1 MGKRRKK
8 EPVHDLISR
17 CSLPYVSS
25 SFLFQDHDQE
35 DIDLAIAASLP
46 HHATDGNSVQMEPL
60 ASSDPVAAN
69 FEPDLGYNL
78 DQSMSPEGHRDF
90 EV

>member
-1 MGKRRKK
+1 M
-8 EPVHDLISR
+8 
-17 CSLPYVSS
+17 
-25 SFLFQDHDQE
+25 FQDHDQE

-60 ASSDPVAAN
+60 ASSDPVPAN

-78 DQSMSPEGHRDF
+78 DQSMSPEGRRDF